1 MSTKKAE
8 ESLMK
13 QRIRELQDLETEVLV
28 HSEEEKR
35 KKQHA
40 RGRLTARER
49 LDLLLDPGS
58 FVEMDM
64 LIDHLSGTAGD
75 GIVTGYGS
83 VNGRRI
89 FVYSQDA
96 TVRGGSI
103 GFNHGQKMYR
113 VIEKALQMGVP
124 IIGLND
130 SPGARMENMNE
141 IEGLKRLGRHP
152 LSQMVEKG
160 RGAVFYPNTRASGA
174 IPQISA
180 IMGTCGGISV
190 YSPALTDFIF
200 MVDKTSHMFITGP
213 RIVES
218 VMGEKVTMDEL
229 GGAKV
234 HATVSGVCDFRCKD
248 ERECIDGIKRLLSF
262 LPDNYSVAPPVCD
275 TGDDPERLNDEVS
288 NIIPEDP
295 YKPFDMHKIIESL
308 VDNGDFFEVKKGFA
322 QEMIVGFGRL
332 DNRTV
337 GIVANQPKVRAGS
350 LTVDSSD
357 KQARF
362 IRFCDCFNIPLLL
375 LVDTPAYM
383 PGTSQEHAGIIRH
396 GAKVLFALCEAVVP
410 RVAVIF
416 RKAYGGGSLGMG
428 VVPGFGTDYT
438 FIWPTAERGVLGA
451 EQAVALYY
459 QEELRS
465 ANDREAFLKE
475 KVQEYRQT
483 MANPIF
489 EASSNL
495 NIELIK
501 PQETRKR
508 IIRAFRSLRGKTVL
522 RQPKHHGN
530 IPL

>member
-1 MSTKKAE
+1 MKNNE
-8 ESLMK
+8 ESVMN
-13 QRIRELQDLETEVLV
+13 QRIQELQDIETQVLV
-28 HSEEEKR
+28 HGEEGKI

-64 LIDHLSGTAGD
+64 LIDHLSGSAGD
-75 GIVTGYGS
+75 GIVTGYGN
-83 VNGRRI
+83 VNGRRV

-103 GFNHGQKMYR
+103 GFYHGQKMYR
-113 VIEKALQMGVP
+113 VIEKALQMRVP
-124 IIGLND
+124 LIGLND
-130 SPGARMENMNE
+130 SPGARMESMDE
-141 IEGLKRLGRHP
+141 VEALKKLGRHP
-152 LSQMVEKG
+152 LSQLVEKG

-248 ERECIDGIKRLLSF
+248 EKECIEGIKRLLSF
-262 LPDNYSVAPPVCD
+262 LPDNYTMEPPVCD
-275 TGDDPERLNDEVS
+275 TGDDAERLDDEVS
-288 NIIPEDP
+288 HIVPADP
-295 YKPFDMHKIIESL
+295 YKPFDVHKIIERL
-308 VDNGDFFEVKKGFA
+308 VDNGDFFEIKKGFA
-322 QEMIVGFGRL
+322 QEIVVGFCRL

-362 IRFCDCFNIPLLL
+362 IRFCDCFNIPVLL

-396 GAKVLFALCEAVVP
+396 GAKVLYALCEAVVP
-410 RVAVIF
+410 RVAVIL
-416 RKAYGGGSLGMG
+416 RKSYGGGSLGMG
-428 VVPGFGTDYT
+428 VVPGFGTDYI

-459 QEELRS
+459 KEQLETVE
-465 ANDREAFLKE
+465 DREAFLKE

-508 IIRAFRSLRGKTVL
+508 IISAFRSLKGKTVF